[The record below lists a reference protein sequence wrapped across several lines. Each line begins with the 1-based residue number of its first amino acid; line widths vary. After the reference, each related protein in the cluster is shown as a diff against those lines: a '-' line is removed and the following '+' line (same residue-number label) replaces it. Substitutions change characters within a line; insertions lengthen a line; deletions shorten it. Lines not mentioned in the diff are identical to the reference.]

1 MQHRLQ
7 DGWLALRAVLD
18 SPAPTSIRLH
28 RDKGS
33 LDALPAAPD
42 GRVPWHAR
50 GYYHAERPSFTLDPT
65 FHAGAYYVQEAAS
78 MFVAAAFCELRPL
91 LGDGPL
97 RVLDMCAA
105 PGGKSTAL
113 LDELSA
119 SDLLVANEVIHNRA
133 GILRYNLTKWG
144 RANVAVS
151 NHDPKDFAGLAGFFD
166 LVLVDAP
173 CSGEGLFRRDPA
185 ARAHWSL
192 AAVRHCALRQ
202 RRILADT
209 LPLLRPGG
217 ILLYSTCTYNAEENE
232 QQLAALIDSGYRP
245 LPLAVPP
252 EWGIESRRY
261 GYQFYPHRTRSEGFY
276 LAAAQKTT
284 GAAYAQ
290 AKPRV
295 LTNLQPPGRKD
306 RDTLA
311 QFFPETQ
318 GFYQHKEGT
327 IRYLPEAR
335 MTDWQALDRQ
345 LRRKTFGIKIGTLKK
360 NQLVPDAALALALD
374 LPLPFPDVSVDRTT
388 ALAYL
393 RGEAIALPEAIPGWV
408 RICYAQHGLG
418 WAKVLPR
425 RVNNYYPKGWR
436 IRMR

>member
-1 MQHRLQ
+1 MQRRL
-7 DGWLALRAVLD
+7 GAAWPALRTALD
-18 SPAPTSIRLH
+18 APAPTSVRLH
-28 RDKGS
+28 RNKGS
-33 LDALPAAPD
+33 LSALPAAAD

-50 GYYHAERPSFTLDPT
+50 GHYLAERPSFTLDPA

-78 MFVAAAFCELRPL
+78 MFVAEAFRRLRPL

-105 PGGKSTAL
+105 PGGKTTAL

-119 SDLLVANEVIHNRA
+119 TDLLVANEVIQNRA

-151 NHDPKDFAGLAGFFD
+151 NHDPKDFAGLTGFFD
-166 LVLVDAP
+166 LVLIDAP

-185 ARAHWSL
+185 ARAHWSP
-192 AAVRHCALRQ
+192 AAVQHCALRQ
-202 RRILADT
+202 QRILADT

-217 ILLYSTCTYNAEENE
+217 IVLYSTCTYNADENE
-232 QQLAALIDSGYRP
+232 RQIAALVDTGYLP
-245 LPLAVPP
+245 LPLALPP
-252 EWGIESRRY
+252 EWGVESRRY
-261 GYQFYPHRTRSEGFY
+261 GHQFYPHRTRSEGFY

-284 GAAYAQ
+284 GESYIFDKSREL
-290 AKPRV
+290 AKLNRV
-295 LTNLQPPGRKD
+295 GRSG
-306 RDTLA
+306 REALNRFLPE
-311 QFFPETQ
+311 QEGFFES
-318 GFYQHKEGT
+318 GEGQL
-327 IRYLPEAR
+327 RYLPPAHAANWR
-335 MTDWQALDRQ
+335 ALDRH
-345 LRRKTFGIKIGTLKK
+345 LRRKAFGLKIGALKHE
-360 NQLVPDAALALALD
+360 QLVPNAALALAVD
-374 LPLPFPDVSVDRTT
+374 LPTTFTDAAVDRTT

-393 RGEAIALPEAIPGWV
+393 RGEAIQLPAIAPGWV
-408 RICYAQHGLG
+408 RICYGELGLG